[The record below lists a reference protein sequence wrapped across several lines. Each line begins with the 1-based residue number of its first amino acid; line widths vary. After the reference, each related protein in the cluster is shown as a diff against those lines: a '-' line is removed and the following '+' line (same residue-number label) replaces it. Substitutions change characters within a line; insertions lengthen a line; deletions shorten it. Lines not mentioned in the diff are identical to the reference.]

1 MRFTTPLT
9 LVALF
14 VPALALADTP
24 RALPELAKPKI
35 APSRSLDAAD
45 VAAQMRFYD
54 TDINTCY
61 AGVADDVRG
70 TGQLEIKLS
79 IHRTGQ
85 VDAIDISTVGMPA
98 RAAKK
103 LSTCVRSVVE
113 GTAFPARKAPT
124 TAVVPYKW
132 QRTLAPNA
140 GPQLSCWDPRGCR

>member
-1 MRFTTPLT
+1 MLVPTPLA

-14 VPALALADTP
+14 VPALALAETP
-24 RALPELAKPKI
+24 RALPELAKPKV
-35 APSRSLDAAD
+35 APSKSLDASD

-61 AGVADDVRG
+61 SGVAADVRG

-85 VDAIDISTVGMPA
+85 VDSIDISTVGVPA

-103 LSTCVRSVVE
+103 LTTCVRSVVE

-140 GPQLSCWDPRGCR
+140 GPQLSCWDPRGCL